1 MIPESEKGRSL
12 AGTDAVRPAFRA
24 HLRVETVP
32 GEGVYLISERSVTAL
47 RGSQAVALRPL
58 LDGSWDRDAPAVP
71 GGAPRA
77 VVRGLLGMLS
87 TADLLTTVHDAAGA
101 ARPAEHPVRAYWELT
116 SRRANSG
123 TSSRS
128 PRS

>member
-47 RGSQAVALRPL
+47 RGSQAVALCPL
-58 LDGSWDRDAPAVP
+58 LDGSRDLDTPAVQAGLP
-71 GGAPRA
+71 GPWCGDCSESFPRPVCSHGAR
-77 VVRGLLGMLS
+77 RRR
-87 TADLLTTVHDAAGA
+87 A